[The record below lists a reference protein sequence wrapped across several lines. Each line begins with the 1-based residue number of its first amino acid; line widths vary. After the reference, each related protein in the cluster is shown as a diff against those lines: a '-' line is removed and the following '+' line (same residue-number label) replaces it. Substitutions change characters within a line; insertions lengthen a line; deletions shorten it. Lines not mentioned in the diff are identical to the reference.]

1 MARIVKEDEYALRRN
16 EILDTAQRL
25 VYTKGY
31 EQMSIQDILAER
43 QISKGAFYHYFDSK
57 GSLLEA
63 IIERMLDEA
72 ILLLQPI
79 VDDPDLAALDKLKRY
94 FSVAGRWKAAQK
106 AFMLEILRVWY
117 NDDNA
122 IVRQKIS
129 AAGLKRVAPMIDAIV
144 EQGVR
149 ERVFDIPCPDRLGEV
164 SLSLMYSLGDSIT
177 LELLSRDPTPA
188 SLERIVAMVA
198 AYTRALERILGAPS
212 NSIELV
218 EPEILEEWFVAAME
232 VQT

>member
-94 FSVAGRWKAAQK
+94 FSVAGRWKVAQK

-129 AAGLKRVAPMIDAIV
+129 AAGLKRIAPMIDAIV
-144 EQGVR
+144 EQGVH

-164 SLSLMYSLGDSIT
+164 SLSLMYSLGDTIT

-232 VQT
+232 VHT

>member
-72 ILLLQPI
+72 TLLLQPI
-79 VDDPDLAALDKLKRY
+79 VDDPHLAALDKLKRY
-94 FSVAGRWKAAQK
+94 FSVAGRWKVAQK

-144 EQGVR
+144 EQGVH

-164 SLSLMYSLGDSIT
+164 SLSLMYSLGDTIT
-177 LELLSRDPTPA
+177 LELLSRDPIPA

-218 EPEILEEWFVAAME
+218 EPEILEEWFVAALE

>member
-63 IIERMLDEA
+63 IIELMLDEA
-72 ILLLQPI
+72 TLLLQPI
-79 VDDPDLAALDKLKRY
+79 VDDPHLAALDKLKRY
-94 FSVAGRWKAAQK
+94 FSVAGRWKVAQK

-144 EQGVR
+144 EQGVH

-164 SLSLMYSLGDSIT
+164 SLSLMYSLGDTIT

-198 AYTRALERILGAPS
+198 AYTHALERILGAPS

-232 VQT
+232 VHT